1 MHPVR
6 CATAATVFVADA
18 CRLKALMTAPE
29 SSPTETSVPS
39 PAASPAPAPSSA
51 APTPPKAAP
60 ETPVESAAAV
70 VDAAPSAFALLGLAP
85 EIVST
90 LTALGYEEP
99 TPIQKAAIPPLL
111 AGRDVLGQAA
121 TGTGKTAA
129 FALPLLQRVTE
140 FTPEANRPLALVL
153 VPTRELAMQVAEAI
167 HKYGKERRL
176 SVLPIFGG
184 QSYTQQ
190 FRGLDRGVSV
200 VVATPGRARDHLDRG
215 SMKLDN
221 VRCVVLDE
229 ADEMLDMG
237 FADDL
242 DALLAGLPKD
252 HQTALFSATLPPRV
266 LAIAEGRMRDPLR
279 IEIARERTAPGE
291 TPRVKQTAYLVSRAY
306 KPAALG
312 RVLDL
317 ETPSSAIVFCRTRVE
332 VDELTEA
339 MNARGYR
346 AESLHGGFQQDQRD
360 RVMGRFRSGKI
371 DLLVA
376 TDVAARGLD
385 IDHVSHVVNY
395 DVPSEPETYVHRI
408 GRTGRAGREGTA
420 ITLVE
425 PRENRLLRNI
435 EFATRQRIALETIPT
450 VADLRRRRL
459 ELTRAALREAVLAG
473 DLQAYRGVVDEL
485 ASEFDVLDLAAAAV
499 KMAHLAG
506 RDEEAAAVDEQDI
519 PAPRPPR
526 TGPPPGNQGRGPY
539 REQNRFNQ
547 GPPQGGPNFEDRRGP
562 GGYGNQGGYG
572 ERRGPGGFNRD
583 ERGPEFQRPDAPGGF
598 PRPEGRPEGRPER
611 PNRPEG
617 HGAFGRPFNPAD
629 SGEFV
634 TDVPAAGPG
643 PGPREGGFDPG
654 ERRGPPRGKR
664 FEGPPGSRLDAVKVF
679 IGAGRMAM
687 LRPGDLVGAITNETG
702 LGAEVIGSIQ
712 IADRFSLVEV
722 RAEHADQIIQALRAT
737 KLRGLKVPVRRD
749 RES

>member
-1 MHPVR
+1 MR
-6 CATAATVFVADA
+6 CATAASVFVADA
-18 CRLKALMTAPE
+18 CRLKAHMTAPE
-29 SSPTETSVPS
+29 TSPKDPFAAAATAAITPPIAPPAPPVAAESVPT
-39 PAASPAPAPSSA
+39 AA
-51 APTPPKAAP
+51 
-60 ETPVESAAAV
+60 
-70 VDAAPSAFALLGLAP
+70 AAPSAFALLGLAA
-85 EIVST
+85 EFVAT

-99 TPIQKAAIPPLL
+99 TPIQTAAIPPFL

-129 FALPLLQRVTE
+129 FALPMLQRITE
-140 FTPEANRPLALVL
+140 FTPESNRPLALIL
-153 VPTRELAMQVAEAI
+153 VPTRELAMQVAEAV

-190 FRGLDRGVSV
+190 FRGLDRGVHV

-221 VRCVVLDE
+221 VRCVVLDD

-237 FADDL
+237 FAEDL

-266 LAIAEGRMRDPLR
+266 MAIAEGRMRDPVR

-317 ETPSSAIVFCRTRVE
+317 ETPSSAIIFCRTRVE

-360 RVMGRFRSGKI
+360 RVMGRFRTGKV

-385 IDHVSHVVNY
+385 IQHVSHVVNY

-435 EFATRQRIALETIPT
+435 EFATRQRIVLETIPT

-473 DLQAYRGVVDEL
+473 DLQSYKGVVDEL

-506 RDEEAAAVDEQDI
+506 RDEEAALVDEQDI
-519 PAPRPPR
+519 PAPRAPR
-526 TGPPPGNQGRGPY
+526 SGPPPGNQGRGPY

-547 GPPQGGPNFEDRRGP
+547 GPPQGGPNFEDRRSH
-562 GGYGNQGGYG
+562 GGYG

-583 ERGPEFQRPDAPGGF
+583 ERGPESQRPESPGGF
-598 PRPEGRPEGRPER
+598 
-611 PNRPEG
+611 NRPEG

-634 TDVPAAGPG
+634 PDVPGAGPG

-702 LGAEVIGSIQ
+702 LGNEVIGSIQ